1 MHLVL
6 LLGYYGSVSLQNF
19 SHLAFGVVPMLPVC
33 LDVCLDISPFIPLTN
48 VKVQEYDVWLVYDP
62 SSIPRQLRFSLYSGA
77 VITEGLM

>member
-1 MHLVL
+1 
-6 LLGYYGSVSLQNF
+6 
-19 SHLAFGVVPMLPVC
+19 MLPVC

-62 SSIPRQLRFSLYSGA
+62 TSIPRQLRFSLYSGA